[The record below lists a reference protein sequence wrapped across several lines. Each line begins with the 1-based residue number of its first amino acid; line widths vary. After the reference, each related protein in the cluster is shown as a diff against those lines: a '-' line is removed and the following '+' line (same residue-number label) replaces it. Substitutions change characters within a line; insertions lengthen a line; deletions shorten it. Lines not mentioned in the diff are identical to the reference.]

1 MIKPVL
7 SMQNKATS
15 TDSKLRLAVV
25 VPEVRLADVVFNAA
39 QIQSALAS
47 LNADNPNW
55 IIFPRLCLTGSSC
68 GDLFRQKLLQTAAL
82 QALLDL
88 APLTANT
95 PSKVL
100 LGLPLAVGEEVFE
113 GVALLSAGEVQ
124 SLLVAPS
131 PDSQALDPAVCLP
144 KHSSLKLG
152 GKFVNLTANVP
163 FRFDTVE
170 ILLGYQ
176 QPDKLEANL
185 LINLIN
191 LPALA
196 PAEDA
201 LQTAFNPV
209 NRFGISVI
217 CSAGASESTTDQV
230 FSGKAEIW
238 QNGHC
243 LAAAPELSFETQVI
257 QTVCDPSSA
266 QLPLVKAPARKNL
279 QPVRFPF
286 IGSSEPEKQFA
297 RLLEIQSA
305 GLMRR
310 LLHTNQRRVILGL
323 SGGADSSHTLLV
335 CCRAFDRL
343 GLDRKDILAIHMPG
357 PGSSA
362 SSRERSTTLADLAC
376 VSQRTIP
383 IGPAIAAHLEDIGH
397 PQNLHDVTFENA
409 QARER
414 TQILMDLANQQNA
427 LVVGTGDL
435 SEIALG
441 WSTFNG
447 DHMSMYNVNCG
458 LPKTLLLRLLVW
470 TGNFLFG
477 PQGATIAET
486 IAQAPISPELLPLDE
501 TGEISQI
508 TEAVLGP
515 YELHDFFLF
524 YAIGRQMTPEEVFG
538 HALACFGDTYSPA
551 QILATLKTFYRR
563 FFSQQFKRSASPDGP
578 QLLEISLSPRAG
590 WRMPS
595 DASGALW
602 LQALEKIQIPGNQ
615 A

>member
-1 MIKPVL
+1 
-7 SMQNKATS
+7 MQKETRTGSN
-15 TDSKLRLAVV
+15 LRLAVV
-25 VPEVRLADVVFNAA
+25 VPEGRVADVAFNSA
-39 QIQSALAS
+39 QIQKALAS
-47 LNADNPNW
+47 LKASHPDW
-55 IIFPRLCLTGSSC
+55 IIFPRLCLTGASC

-82 QALLDL
+82 QALIDL
-88 APLTANT
+88 APLTAGT

-113 GVALLSAGEVQ
+113 GLELLRGGQVEALML
-124 SLLVAPS
+124 APW
-131 PDSQALDPAVCLP
+131 PDSPALSPSVRLP
-144 KHSSLKLG
+144 ERSRLKLAG
-152 GKFVNLTANVP
+152 LSLPIKTKHP
-163 FRFDTVE
+163 FLFGQTE
-170 ILLGYQ
+170 ILLGH
-176 QPDKLEANL
+176 QPPGAAGADL

-196 PAEDA
+196 AAED
-201 LQTAFNPV
+201 LPQTAFDPAA
-209 NRFGISVI
+209 RQGITVI

-238 QNGHC
+238 QNGRC
-243 LAAAPELSFETQVI
+243 LAAAPELTFETQII
-257 QTVCDPSSA
+257 QAVCDPEA
-266 QLPLVKAPARKNL
+266 NITMPKFKGVKEDQ
-279 QPVRFPF
+279 QPDRFPF
-286 IGSSEPEKQFA
+286 INSKEPEKQFA

-305 GLMRR
+305 GLMKR
-310 LLHTNQRRVILGL
+310 LLHTHQSKVILGV
-323 SGGADSSHTLLV
+323 SGGADSSHALLV

-343 GLDRKDILAIHMPG
+343 SLERKDILAIQMPG
-357 PGSSA
+357 PGSSH
-362 SSRERSTTLADLAC
+362 SSRDRATSLADLAG
-376 VSQRTIP
+376 VTQRTIP
-383 IGPAIAAHLEDIGH
+383 IGPAILAHLQDIGH
-397 PQNLHDVTFENA
+397 PEGLHDVTFENA

-470 TGNFLFG
+470 AGGFLFG
-477 PQGATIAET
+477 PAGEAIAQK

-501 TGEISQI
+501 TGENSQK
-508 TEAVLGP
+508 TEEVLGP

-524 YAIGRQMTPEEVFG
+524 YAISRQMSPDEVFR
-538 HALACFGDTYSPA
+538 HAVECFQGDYTPS
-551 QILATLKTFYRR
+551 QILSTLKIFYRR

-578 QLLEISLSPRAG
+578 QLLEVSLSPRTG

-595 DASGALW
+595 DASSDLW
-602 LQALEKIQIPGNQ
+602 LEAVEKIHIPGKHL
-615 A
+615 